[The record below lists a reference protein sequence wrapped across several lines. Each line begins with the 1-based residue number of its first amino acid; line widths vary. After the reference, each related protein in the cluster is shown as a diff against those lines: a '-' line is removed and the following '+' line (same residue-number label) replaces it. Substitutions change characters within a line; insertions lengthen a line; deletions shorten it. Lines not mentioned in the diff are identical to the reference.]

1 MPAKADRGRSGLN
14 PMSYVRLWRDWLSR
28 QRRLVWLVLGLM
40 VLEAI
45 ATASYAKMM
54 EWIIDAYETGD
65 FSVIWWGPALVI
77 ALTVARGG
85 SEYVKTTR
93 TNWIVTRTEADLQ
106 KHMFSRLVG
115 ADFANLQTEAPAG
128 LAARFS
134 SDISLITGAAR
145 SIMTGFTGIFV
156 IIATFVTMLTIDWPL
171 TLLLILVFV
180 LAYAPITT
188 IGRKLKRLSR
198 QTQAQIGLMTSQV
211 VEGLSGIRLAR
222 TYQLEEPL
230 TQHAGRVFNEL
241 RDLKQKQN
249 RWSARVSP
257 LMEVI
262 AGVSLSILLVV
273 VGLRMQAGT
282 MTLAEFMGLITGLGV
297 ASGPARRI
305 GSLYATAQQGEA
317 ALDRVFM
324 LFDTENTIIDGPHR
338 IGRAIGDIRFDSVD
352 FAYPD
357 GHVALDDFTLDIP
370 SGSRVALVGRS
381 GAGKSTVFN
390 LIPRLYDPGAGRL
403 LLDGRDIRELT
414 LASLREQIAVV
425 SQDSVLLTGT
435 VAENIGFGRRTA
447 TREEIEAAARAAN
460 ADGFIRALP
469 KGYDTPVIPSA
480 GQFSGG
486 ERQRLSIA
494 RAIVRDAPILLLD
507 EATSALDAESEALI
521 RAALARLA
529 AGRTTIVI
537 AHRLATILDA
547 DRIVVMD
554 QGRIVE
560 TGTHAELLAQGGL
573 YADLYALQFAS
584 DLVAG

>member
-1 MPAKADRGRSGLN
+1 MAAKAARDRSRLN

-28 QRRLVWLVLGLM
+28 QRRLVWFVLGLM
-40 VLEAI
+40 VLEAV

-54 EWIIDAYETGD
+54 EWIIDSYEVRD
-65 FSVIWWGPALVI
+65 FSVIWWGPVLII

-85 SEYVKTTR
+85 AEYFKTTR
-93 TNWIVTRTEADLQ
+93 TNWIITRTEADLQ

-115 ADFANLQTEAPAG
+115 ADLAHLRTEAPAG

-134 SDISLITGAAR
+134 SDISLISNAAK

-156 IIATFVTMLTIDWPL
+156 IVATFVTMLTIDWPL
-171 TLLLILVFV
+171 TILLIFIFL

-198 QTQAQIGLMTSQV
+198 QTQAQIGLMTGQV

-230 TQHAGRVFNEL
+230 TQHAGRIFNQL

-282 MTLAEFMGLITGLGV
+282 MTIAEFMGLITGLGV
-297 ASGPARRI
+297 ASGPARKI
-305 GSLYATAQQGEA
+305 GGLYATAQQGEA

-324 LFDTENTIIDGPHR
+324 LFDTENRIVDGPLR
-338 IGRAIGDIRFDSVD
+338 IGRARGDIRFEAVH

-370 SGSRVALVGRS
+370 AGSRVALVGRS

-390 LIPRLYDPGAGRL
+390 LLPRLYDPVGGRI
-403 LLDGRDIRELT
+403 LLDGHDIRDLT

-425 SQDSVLLTGT
+425 SQDSILLTGT
-435 VAENIGFGRRTA
+435 VAENIGFGRRGA

-507 EATSALDAESEALI
+507 EATSALDAESESLI
-521 RAALARLA
+521 RTALARLA
-529 AGRTTIVI
+529 VGRTTLVI

-560 TGTHAELLAQGGL
+560 TGTHAELLARDGL